1 MSLSLVV
8 LAIVIL
14 TSLVILILAIL
25 ELNRETEILGV
36 EMISDLEN
44 IKQSIKRI

>member
-1 MSLSLVV
+1 MSLSLIV

-14 TSLVILILAIL
+14 ASLVILILAIL
-25 ELNRETEILGV
+25 ELNRETEILGI